1 MALKSETCFFF
12 AGGRRSMAPDP
23 LRARARGAGPSLAFH
38 IIGVKGYYNSIHPPP
53 PFEKFLDPPL
63 GLIRLC
69 Y

>member
-1 MALKSETCFFF
+1 
-12 AGGRRSMAPDP
+12 MAPDP

-38 IIGVKGYYNSIHPPP
+38 TIGVKGFHPPS
-53 PFEKFLDPPL
+53 FEKFLDPPL